1 MKLLLKK
8 TQDIQNAK
16 RLNKLF
22 NRPYVEEVTIELGLN
37 PIQKRAIEDKV
48 LDLFNECGCKW
59 GSIGLI
65 LPFFSSVTI
74 LSILYPFQWK
84 FLLWALGISILASAL
99 AKIAGLLLSHI
110 KLGNILD
117 QLERT
122 EAFKSTLKTEN
133 HGSTM

>member
-22 NRPYVEEVTIELGLN
+22 NRPYVEEVALELGLN
-37 PIQKRAIEDKV
+37 PIQKRTIEAKI

-59 GSIGLI
+59 GSIALI
-65 LPFFSSVTI
+65 VTFFSSIMV

-84 FLLWALGISILASAL
+84 FLPWAFGTSILASAL

-122 EAFKSTLKTEN
+122 EAFKSTLTTEN